1 MLVSLSPEQ
10 LAHDLAVRDLT
21 DPSQGPHAVQL
32 VLERVVRAL
41 SDLWGPDVEVR
52 WHRGERVVPVA
63 DNYDLLGYDPADV
76 TRDARYT
83 RYVDEQRML
92 RSHSSALIPG
102 ALRALA
108 QSPAD
113 DVLLVCPGIV
123 YRRDAIDRLHTGTP
137 HQLDLWRVSRRAA
150 LGEADLRE
158 MVATIRGALLPG
170 ATHRLEPR
178 VHPYTL
184 HGQQVDVRSGG
195 STSSRSNS
203 SGGNSNH
210 NPNGDNDRD
219 NDNDEWVEVAEG
231 GLAHPDVLARAG
243 LGDAYT
249 GLALGMGLDRLLM
262 LIKGVPDIRLLRAAD
277 PRIARQMSDLEP
289 YRAVS
294 AMPPIRRDL
303 SVAVQS
309 ADTAEDLGDRVRDAL
324 GPNAAQVEA
333 VEILSRTAY
342 ADLPPAARDRLGAR
356 EGQDN
361 VLVRVVLRDLER
373 TLTDHD
379 ANVLRDR
386 IYAAIHRGTTHQWAV
401 APTQ

>member
-21 DPSQGPHAVQL
+21 DPSQGTHAVQL
-32 VLERVVRAL
+32 VLERAVRAL
-41 SDLWGPDVEVR
+41 SDLWGPGVDVR
-52 WHRGERVVPVA
+52 WHRGDRVVPVA

-102 ALRALA
+102 ALRALV

-113 DVLLVCPGIV
+113 DVLLVCPGVV

-137 HQLDLWRVSRRAA
+137 HQLDLWRVSRRVA
-150 LGEADLRE
+150 LGDGDLRE
-158 MVATIRGALLPG
+158 MVAAIRSALLPD

-184 HGQQVDVRSGG
+184 HGQQMDVRTG
-195 STSSRSNS
+195 SAATNDHSASDD
-203 SGGNSNH
+203 
-210 NPNGDNDRD
+210 NGDRNA
-219 NDNDEWVEVAEG
+219 WVEVAEG

-243 LGDAYT
+243 LDDAYT
-249 GLALGMGLDRLLM
+249 GLALGIGLDRLLM
-262 LIKGVPDIRLLRAAD
+262 LVKGVPDIRLLRAAD
-277 PRIARQMSDLEP
+277 PRIAGQMLDLAP
-289 YRAVS
+289 YRVVS

-303 SVAVQS
+303 SVAVES
-309 ADTAEDLGDRVRDAL
+309 GDTAEDLGDRVRDAL

-342 ADLPPAARDRLGAR
+342 ADLPPAARERLGAR

-373 TLTDHD
+373 TLTDRD

-386 IYAAIHRGTTHQWAV
+386 IYAAVHRGTKHQWA
-401 APTQ
+401 AASGQ

>member
-1 MLVSLSPEQ
+1 MLASLSPEQ
-10 LAHDLAVRDLT
+10 LTHDLSVRDLT
-21 DPSQGPHAVQL
+21 DPSQGTHAVQL
-32 VLERVVRAL
+32 VLERAVRAV

-52 WHRGERVVPVA
+52 WHRAERIVPVA

-83 RYVDEQRML
+83 RYADERRML

-113 DVLLVCPGIV
+113 DVLLVCPGVV

-137 HQLDLWRVSRRAA
+137 HQLDLWRISRRAT
-150 LGEADLRE
+150 LGDADLRE
-158 MVATIRGALLPG
+158 IVAAIRGALLPD

-184 HGQQVDVRSGG
+184 HGQQVDVHASA
-195 STSSRSNS
+195 TSANT
-203 SGGNSNH
+203 
-210 NPNGDNDRD
+210 DTDTD
-219 NDNDEWVEVAEG
+219 WIEVAEG
-231 GLAHPDVLARAG
+231 GLAHPDVLTRAG

-262 LIKGVPDIRLLRAAD
+262 LIKGVPDIRLLRATD
-277 PRIARQMSDLEP
+277 PRIGAQMLNLEP

-303 SVAVQS
+303 SVAVDAS
-309 ADTAEDLGDRVRDAL
+309 DTAEDLGDRVRDAL

-342 ADLPPAARDRLGAR
+342 SALPPAARARLGAR

-361 VLVRVVLRDLER
+361 VLVRLVLRDLER

-386 IYAAIHRGTTHQWAV
+386 IYAAIHRGATHQWA
-401 APTQ
+401 ARSAL